1 MNASGTQ
8 LIADGVSTSTTIGL
22 TFVNAMLNVPF
33 QLLNNFA
40 GAVVTI
46 AVLGIV
52 IGIGW
57 RMWQRFI

>member
-1 MNASGTQ
+1 MAQS
-8 LIADGVSTSTTIGL
+8 IANGVATSTAAGT

-40 GAVVTI
+40 GAIVTV